1 MRRRISRKRR
11 AGSDQELSQPRLHE
25 GGQIILPQ
33 VQVAAVKIFGI
44 DHRAISAGA
53 PVAEAR
59 GAVTPLLW

>member
-44 DHRAISAGA
+44 DHRAQYL
-53 PVAEAR
+53 PEHRWRKHAER
-59 GAVTPLLW
+59 